1 MDVSGYNENQ
11 QVMEQ
16 LVSLIFLVI
25 NGFIVK
31 GRPQGKL
38 GKHTQCL
45 DLVQ

>member
-11 QVMEQ
+11 KIMEQ
-16 LVSLIFLVI
+16 LVCLIFLVI

-31 GRPQGKL
+31 VRPQGKL